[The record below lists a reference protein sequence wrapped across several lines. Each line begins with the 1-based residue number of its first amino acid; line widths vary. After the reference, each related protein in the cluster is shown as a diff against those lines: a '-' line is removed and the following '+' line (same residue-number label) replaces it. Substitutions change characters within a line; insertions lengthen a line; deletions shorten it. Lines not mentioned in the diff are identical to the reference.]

1 MYNIIVSNKSW
12 HKKYIDEI
20 KKYTNTKIIYIDKK
34 EDLKFNTLKEI
45 NPQYIFFPHWSYI
58 VPAEIYENFECII
71 FHMTDLPFGRG
82 GSPLQ
87 NLIVQ
92 GIYKTKLTAL
102 RCEKELDAGDI
113 YMKKNL
119 SLYGSAE
126 EIYLRAAQVTRDMM
140 IDIINN
146 KIIPKRQVGETVI
159 FKRRKPS
166 ESNIMHI
173 NNLETIFDYIRMLD
187 ADGYPKAFIETDNL
201 RLEFERAS
209 LKENFIQ
216 ADVKIML
223 RGNGNE

>member
-119 SLYGSAE
+119 SL
-126 EIYLRAAQVTRDMM
+126 D
-140 IDIINN
+140 
-146 KIIPKRQVGETVI
+146 
-159 FKRRKPS
+159 RKS
-166 ESNIMHI
+166 
-173 NNLETIFDYIRMLD
+173 
-187 ADGYPKAFIETDNL
+187 
-201 RLEFERAS
+201 
-209 LKENFIQ
+209 
-216 ADVKIML
+216 VV
-223 RGNGNE
+223 